1 MAAAV
6 RVRVRVRFPTAAGGG
21 DGDGGGG
28 GGGDRIRAAAEW
40 ITGLQLRLGILLL
53 PSSPLQVSNP
63 ARTHKRKRTR
73 ACAAATP
80 RENSSSSLGWH
91 ESELIKVGA
100 W

>member
-53 PSSPLQVSNP
+53 PSL
-63 ARTHKRKRTR
+63 RF
-73 ACAAATP
+73 
-80 RENSSSSLGWH
+80 SLLR
-91 ESELIKVGA
+91 SDVMM
-100 W
+100 